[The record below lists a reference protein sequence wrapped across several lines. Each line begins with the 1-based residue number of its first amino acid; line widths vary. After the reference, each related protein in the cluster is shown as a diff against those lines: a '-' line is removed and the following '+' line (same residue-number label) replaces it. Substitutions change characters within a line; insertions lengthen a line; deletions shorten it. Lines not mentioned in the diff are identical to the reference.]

1 MYYDAGFPGDGEWL
15 AAPQIATTPTKRTYR
30 DKLIVRIEKQM
41 MRNLKIIE
49 QGDDLI
55 ESPLNEAQ
63 YRAAVKELRL
73 LAEVLDMLR

>member
-1 MYYDAGFPGDGEWL
+1 MHYDAGFPGDDEWIT
-15 AAPQIATTPTKRTYR
+15 APQIATTPPKRTYR

-49 QGDDLI
+49 QGDEMI
-55 ESPLNEAQ
+55 ESPLDEAQ